1 MRSSS
6 IFSGQKSDAQKYF
19 RKNIDMP
26 GFYEKK
32 SFSQNECVKFNS
44 VGCKL
49 RRRNFAPPAKTISA
63 DRRQPGVSKIY
74 AAGEGAG
81 FVVFYGFAALG
92 DCTDRTH
99 Q

>member
-19 RKNIDMP
+19 RKNIDTP

-32 SFSQNECVKFNS
+32 SFSQNEWVKFNF

-49 RRRNFAPPAKTISA
+49 RRPNLAPHARIISA
-63 DRRQPGVSKIY
+63 DDQQPGISKIT
-74 AAGEGAG
+74 AAASSSIPPT
-81 FVVFYGFAALG
+81 ASIPSPTRPTRA
-92 DCTDRTH
+92 
-99 Q
+99 